1 MVENLL
7 EIISE
12 RRNQKFSKPKID
24 VKSVTNGIDETGLSM
39 SFLLLPFFAGR

>member
-24 VKSVTNGIDETGLSM
+24 VKSVTNGIDETELSM
-39 SFLLLPFFAGR
+39 SFVVATFFCG